1 MTIKSP
7 PEWGWE
13 QVKLAAHG
21 VGTGIP
27 DEEAAPPLVE
37 DVPEVRQIGFADLK
51 EALARGW
58 DDFGASRA
66 DVAFLCVIYPV
77 IGLVLARA
85 AFGYN
90 MLPLVF
96 PMAAGFALLGPLA
109 AIGLYEMSRRRE
121 RGVDVT
127 WKHAFGVVGAPSIG
141 AIVHLGVLLLLVF
154 VVWLL
159 AARAIYDAT
168 LGPEAPA
175 SLAAFAHD
183 VLATSAGWT
192 MIIVGMGVG
201 FLFAVVVLAIS
212 VVSFPMLLD
221 RHTTMAVAIRTSV
234 RAVMRN
240 PLPMAAWGLIVAA
253 GLVLG
258 SLPVFLGLIVV
269 LPVLGHATWHLYRH
283 VVPR

>member
-13 QVKLAAHG
+13 QMKLAAHG

-27 DEEAAPPLVE
+27 EEHESTVAE
-37 DVPEVRQIGFADLK
+37 GVPQVRRIGFPDLR
-51 EALARGW
+51 EALVRGW
-58 DDFGASRA
+58 DDFGANRT
-66 DVAFLCVIYPV
+66 DVVFLCVIYPI
-77 IGLVLARA
+77 IGLVLARI

-96 PMAAGFALLGPLA
+96 PLAAGFALLGPLA

-121 RGVDVT
+121 RGDAVT
-127 WKHAFGVVGAPSIG
+127 WLDAFGIIRARSIG
-141 AIVHLGVLLLLVF
+141 AIVHLGILLLLLF
-154 VVWLL
+154 VSWLL

-168 LGPEAPA
+168 LGPEPPV
-175 SLAAFAHD
+175 SVAAFVHD
-183 VLATSAGWT
+183 TFATRAGWA
-192 MIIVGMGVG
+192 MIVIGMAVG
-201 FLFAVVVLAIS
+201 FVFAAVVLAVS
-212 VVSFPMLLD
+212 VVSFPLLLD
-221 RHTTMAVAIRTSV
+221 RHVTMGTAIRTSIS
-234 RAVMRN
+234 AVATN
-240 PLPMAAWGLIVAA
+240 PIPMAAWGLIVAA

-269 LPVLGHATWHLYRH
+269 LPLLGHATWHLYRR